1 MERSGVPSP
10 LRDGTHR
17 VFLRK
22 LYRGDE
28 LLEARF
34 TRRRLSPRL
43 GVRGLTPRSR
53 TPPALL
59 GPALGRSA
67 ISAGTSCPC
76 QRRLSQLTEMLDRDR
91 PRRHHRPKASQGG
104 SEVLNGTH
112 CQWSTPRPAG
122 SSRPYRATAGRW
134 SPSLSAHREPRAS
147 AELEEVRLPGR
158 VSRPC
163 ARSRSV
169 RRTGSATRRLRPRSS

>member
-1 MERSGVPSP
+1 MQRRRLRIRNVERSGVPSP

-17 VFLRK
+17 VFLRT

-67 ISAGTSCPC
+67 ISAGASCPC

-91 PRRHHRPKASQGG
+91 PRRHHAPEGIPRWIRGTQRHTLSVVNPQTSRFISPLQGDG
-104 SEVLNGTH
+104 
-112 CQWSTPRPAG
+112 
-122 SSRPYRATAGRW
+122 RALE
-134 SPSLSAHREPRAS
+134 SLPQCPPRAS
-147 AELEEVRLPGR
+147 CFR
-158 VSRPC
+158 
-163 ARSRSV
+163 RSR
-169 RRTGSATRRLRPRSS
+169 RRTTSWSCISPVRSKP